1 VRIVLRILRVIFIA
15 GFLGVVGAAGYVTYN
30 LLRDLPSLEALDEL
44 RFTATST
51 FYTRD
56 GTPIADVGTV
66 EDGRAIARQLV
77 RLSDVSPAAVVAVV
91 VSEDQRFFRHYGVD
105 FIRLFGGLYYS
116 LRGDL
121 QGGSSITTQVVKN
134 TLLKNL
140 ASERSG
146 LTGLERKLKEF
157 PLAIQLERRYSKEE
171 ILEMYFNVVPWGGNA
186 QGIWAASQAY
196 FGKDPSRLSLAEG
209 AYLAVLIPAPNTRYL
224 DLKATRKRMRILLN
238 NMAAD
243 GWISKAEAEAAWKQP
258 LVPRG
263 WAAKYDASGNLLN
276 AKLMDPQARIMPDL
290 NIRSARYFVLEVQR
304 YLKEKLGA
312 DKLREEGGLRV
323 YTTLDLKMQAAAE
336 KAVTGRK
343 LPDGAQLALV
353 GLDPA
358 SGEVYAMVGA
368 KPGTDPGAEFN
379 RATQA
384 WRSPGSA
391 IKPFTYGTALEAGW
405 TQASTV
411 LDAPF
416 EYPTPQGVWRP
427 KNFDNTYLNRAV
439 TIRYALDRS
448 LNLPAIRTLDAIGV
462 GRLGDKLKAAGFR
475 ITNNLPVLAN
485 AIGGG
490 ADITP
495 LGLAAA
501 YSSFVNGGYWV
512 EPQLVLRVEDS
523 KGRVVYQPEPKKV
536 LLWSP
541 QVAYQVW
548 DMLKGYVYDV
558 PPGFRSSLAA
568 DAKIPGRI
576 IGGKTGTSQDA
587 VDLWFSGATR
597 GLVATLWVGRD
608 DHKPQRMNGVEP
620 SSSIVNPII
629 WHDFVE
635 EALRGRPAG
644 DFPQPS
650 GLISGGMDLLTGDP
664 TSSGGV
670 QALFPSRQTQRL
682 QAAVEDTPPPPSYVP
697 SVGPAVADTP
707 VYQTVAVDRLTGCL
721 AAPDAPTERIAWVQV
736 AANRVSQYACSSG
749 N

>member
-1 VRIVLRILRVIFIA
+1 MLRILRVVFIA
-15 GFLGVVGAAGYVTYN
+15 GFLGVVGAAGYIINN
-30 LLRDLPSLEALDEL
+30 LLRDLPSLEALDDL

-140 ASERSG
+140 AGERQG

-196 FGKDPSRLSLAEG
+196 FGKDPSKLSLAEG

-224 DLKATRKRMRILLN
+224 DLKSTRKRMRILLN
-238 NMAAD
+238 NMVAD
-243 GWISKAEAEAAWKQP
+243 GWVSKTEAENAWKQP
-258 LVPRG
+258 IVPKG
-263 WAAKYDASGNLLN
+263 WAAKYDADGNLLN
-276 AKLMDPQARIMPDL
+276 AKLEAPEARIMPDL

-304 YLKEKLGA
+304 YLKSKLGA

-336 KAVTGRK
+336 KATTGRK

-353 GLDPA
+353 GMDPM

-405 TQASTV
+405 TQANTV
-411 LDAPF
+411 LDAAL

-427 KNFDNTYLNRAV
+427 KNFSNTFLNRAV

-448 LNLPAIRTLDAIGV
+448 LNLPAIRTADAIGIQ
-462 GRLGDKLKAAGFR
+462 RLGDKLKAAGFR

-495 LGLAAA
+495 MGLAAA

-512 EPQLVLRVEDS
+512 EPRLVLRVEDS
-523 KGRVVYQPEPKKV
+523 RGRIVYQPDPKKV

-548 DMLKGYVYDV
+548 DMMKGYVYDV
-558 PPGFRSSLAA
+558 PPGFRSSLAQ
-568 DAKIPGRI
+568 DAQIPGRI

-587 VDLWFSGATR
+587 VDLWFAGATR

-650 GLISGGMDLLTGDP
+650 GLIQSGMDLLGGDP
-664 TSSGGV
+664 SSSGV
-670 QALFPSRQTQRL
+670 QALFPSRQTQRQ
-682 QAAVEDTPPPPSYVP
+682 QAAVQDTPPQPSYIKA
-697 SVGPAVADTP
+697 VGPAVADSP
-707 VYQTVAVDRLTGCL
+707 VYQTIAVDRLTGCL
-721 AAPDAPTERIAWVQV
+721 AAPDAPTERIAWLQV
-736 AANRVSQYACSSG
+736 AENQVNRYACG
-749 N
+749 NGN